1 MIQKCYFAKYK
12 RLDNN
17 EVPGVSETLRSSSLV
32 HLILSKGEIQ
42 MSNWKHNATKI
53 MQEFQDDNNEGIDFS
68 KCLFNIVLKS
78 KCNFHDLQNNFL
90 MWT

>member
-1 MIQKCYFAKYK
+1 M
-12 RLDNN
+12 
-17 EVPGVSETLRSSSLV
+17 

-78 KCNFHDLQNNFL
+78 KCNS
-90 MWT
+90 